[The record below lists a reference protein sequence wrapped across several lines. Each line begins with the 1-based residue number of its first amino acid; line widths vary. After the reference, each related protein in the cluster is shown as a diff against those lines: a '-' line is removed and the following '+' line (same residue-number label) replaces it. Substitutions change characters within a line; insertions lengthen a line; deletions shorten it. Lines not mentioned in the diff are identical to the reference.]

1 MTPEITEEGQAAGT
15 RAGYVAL
22 LGFPNAGKS
31 SLLNRLLEQKL
42 SIVTPLPQTTR
53 ERVVGIDTRDGV
65 QVVFLDTPGLV
76 DPKYLLQSSMLQA
89 ALDAIR
95 DADVVLLLVDPLE
108 RLPDAEA
115 EPFRSL
121 ARAGDRVI
129 LIVNKIDAASAERVR
144 AAKEWGREA
153 GFQRIVEISAVEG
166 TGVGALRVRIR
177 ELLPISPFLY
187 PPDEISAQPV
197 RFFTAEFVR
206 ESIFELYRDE
216 IPYSVAVKV
225 EEFREERSPVY
236 VRAVIFVERASQKG
250 ILIGAKGAGIRD
262 LGKLA
267 REKIE
272 AFIGDRVYLDL
283 WVKVL
288 PKWRKDERSLRN
300 LGYSLPPKDNA

>member
-1 MTPEITEEGQAAGT
+1 MTPEITEEGQTAKT
-15 RAGYVAL
+15 RAGYAAL

-42 SIVTPLPQTTR
+42 SIVAPLPQTTR

-129 LIVNKIDAASAERVR
+129 LVVNKIDAASAERVR
-144 AAKEWGREA
+144 AATEWGRDA
-153 GFQRIVEISAVEG
+153 GFRRIVEISAVEG
-166 TGVGALRVRIR
+166 TGVDALRDRIR
-177 ELLPISPFLY
+177 ELLPVSPFLY

-250 ILIGAKGAGIRD
+250 ILIGAKGTGIRD

>member
-1 MTPEITEEGQAAGT
+1 MTPEITEEGQTAET
-15 RAGYVAL
+15 RAGYAAL

-129 LIVNKIDAASAERVR
+129 LVVNKIDAASAERVR
-144 AAKEWGREA
+144 AATEWGREA

-166 TGVGALRVRIR
+166 TGIDALRDRIR
-177 ELLPISPFLY
+177 DLLPVSPFLY

>member
-166 TGVGALRVRIR
+166 TGVDALRDRIR

>member
-166 TGVGALRVRIR
+166 TGVDALRVRIR

>member
-95 DADVVLLLVDPLE
+95 DADVVLLLVNPLE

-129 LIVNKIDAASAERVR
+129 LVVNKIDAASAERVR
-144 AAKEWGREA
+144 AATEWGREA

-166 TGVGALRVRIR
+166 TGIDALRDRIR
-177 ELLPISPFLY
+177 DLLPVSPFLY

-272 AFIGDRVYLDL
+272 AFIGDRIYLDL